1 MLKYDMIRLGDK
13 MTGKTYVISDLHGH
27 FDLLIKLLETISF
40 SENDILYII
49 GDICD
54 RGPDSLKILF
64 YIQYRLYICAV
75 NNKNK
80 DMKMDFKL
88 RWVQLI
94 ALFCLIGMYS
104 GSLDDE
110 CKNRKE
116 KINLYI
122 GFETVDLS

>member
-1 MLKYDMIRLGDK
+1 
-13 MTGKTYVISDLHGH
+13 
-27 FDLLIKLLETISF
+27 
-40 SENDILYII
+40 
-49 GDICD
+49 
-54 RGPDSLKILF
+54 
-64 YIQYRLYICAV
+64 
-75 NNKNK
+75 
-80 DMKMDFKL
+80 MKMDFKL

-122 GFETVDLS
+122 GFETVDLP

>member
-1 MLKYDMIRLGDK
+1 MYNTNIDII
-13 MTGKTYVISDLHGH
+13 YVYQHIMA
-27 FDLLIKLLETISF
+27 K
-40 SENDILYII
+40 NIL
-49 GDICD
+49 
-54 RGPDSLKILF
+54 
-64 YIQYRLYICAV
+64 QYRLYICAV

>member
-1 MLKYDMIRLGDK
+1 MLAYIFC
-13 MTGKTYVISDLHGH
+13 SD
-27 FDLLIKLLETISF
+27 FTCFIDVCFK
-40 SENDILYII
+40 
-49 GDICD
+49 
-54 RGPDSLKILF
+54 
-64 YIQYRLYICAV
+64 

>member
-1 MLKYDMIRLGDK
+1 M
-13 MTGKTYVISDLHGH
+13 
-27 FDLLIKLLETISF
+27 
-40 SENDILYII
+40 
-49 GDICD
+49 
-54 RGPDSLKILF
+54 LF

-110 CKNRKE
+110 CKIGRKN
-116 KINLYI
+116 KLIYRI
-122 GFETVDLS
+122 

>member
-1 MLKYDMIRLGDK
+1 M
-13 MTGKTYVISDLHGH
+13 
-27 FDLLIKLLETISF
+27 F
-40 SENDILYII
+40 
-49 GDICD
+49 
-54 RGPDSLKILF
+54 F
-64 YIQYRLYICAV
+64 YIQYGLYICAV